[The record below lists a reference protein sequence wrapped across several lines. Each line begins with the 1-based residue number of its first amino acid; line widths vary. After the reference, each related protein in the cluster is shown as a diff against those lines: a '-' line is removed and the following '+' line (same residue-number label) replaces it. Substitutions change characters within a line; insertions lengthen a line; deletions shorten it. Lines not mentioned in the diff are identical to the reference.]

1 MYIFFFIPNTRF
13 WKDKHGNCWRT
24 IQRQR
29 CVFLYFGNNTT
40 GSRISCKPDSVL
52 HACTNSLLNCNPF
65 FSAAF
70 LKSFLIRMPCY
81 STLILCY
88 LIKCDPSFVHYLQKK
103 WRYMENN
110 NNSYNICTSR
120 SGISLWAFNSLS
132 HSFFMLTREIS
143 GWTQEGKFHTSK
155 QPCII

>member
-1 MYIFFFIPNTRF
+1 MWTLYLSSIFRSVKSAVVCMKMSLHAFQLLEKLNTRRVQYYYCLWSRHSSMYIFFFIPNTRF

-81 STLILCY
+81 SILILCY
-88 LIKCDPSFVHYLQKK
+88 LIKCDPSFVHYLQK
-103 WRYMENN
+103 M
-110 NNSYNICTSR
+110 
-120 SGISLWAFNSLS
+120 
-132 HSFFMLTREIS
+132 
-143 GWTQEGKFHTSK
+143 
-155 QPCII
+155 